1 MGRPFDP
8 SASLRT
14 GSAQGRSLRLLNLAL
29 GLVAVL
35 IAAALA
41 RAWVA
46 PAPFVSNPAVP
57 RSSQEL
63 AVISFDRPAR
73 QPLAQFEVLLEK
85 NPFKQLPP
93 PPAAARPGSPP
104 APPAP
109 LPTLVG
115 TILVDDERRVILS
128 DKGKSAIY
136 SIGQEVAG
144 GTVTTIKED
153 RVLFKRG
160 DAISELTLKAPIQPG
175 AAAPSAGPPPVP
187 RPSPPA
193 GASMAPV
200 APPPPAAVEGPPVQP
215 EEYGRRAERRR
226 LLLLQ
231 QQGLV
236 KPSQQTAE

>member
-1 MGRPFDP
+1 MGRPFDK
-8 SASLRT
+8 
-14 GSAQGRSLRLLNLAL
+14 AQGRPLRLLNLAL

-57 RSSQEL
+57 RSSHEL
-63 AVISFDRPAR
+63 AAISFDRPAR
-73 QPLAQFEVLLEK
+73 PPLAQFEVLLEK
-85 NPFKQLPP
+85 NPFKQPPAP

-144 GTVTTIKED
+144 GTVTAIKED

-193 GASMAPV
+193 GASMAPF

-215 EEYGRRAERRR
+215 EESGRRAERRR
-226 LLLLQ
+226 LRLLQ

-236 KPSQQTAE
+236 EPF

>member
-1 MGRPFDP
+1 MGRPFDK
-8 SASLRT
+8 
-14 GSAQGRSLRLLNLAL
+14 AQGRPLRLLNLAL

-63 AVISFDRPAR
+63 AAISFDRPAR
-73 QPLAQFEVLLEK
+73 PPLAQFEVLLEK
-85 NPFKQLPP
+85 NPFKQLPPP

-144 GTVTTIKED
+144 GTVTAIKED

-193 GASMAPV
+193 GASMAPF
-200 APPPPAAVEGPPVQP
+200 APPPPGAIEGAPSRAALSGAEH
-215 EEYGRRAERRR
+215 RRFR
-226 LLLLQ
+226 LLQ